1 MISTFYSKLSLFFS
15 VIKII
20 VETLDSLIVF
30 VKDSLNDESLA
41 KMCDSDLILQI
52 ASIRLLICWLAH
64 ESLLEQ
70 ELMELMP
77 ELIKFAEFVVE
88 SKKQVGEVNVFE
100 FLVPGIQRVL
110 IDQEEKFAMRTDALK
125 KVDAVKAEYVD
136 TELKEK
142 IALSKKLLRT
152 CESHLKI

>member
-1 MISTFYSKLSLFFS
+1 
-15 VIKII
+15 
-20 VETLDSLIVF
+20 
-30 VKDSLNDESLA
+30 
-41 KMCDSDLILQI
+41 MCDSDLILQI

-77 ELIKFAEFVVE
+77 ELIKFAEFVVK
-88 SKKQVGEVNVFE
+88 SKKQEGEVNVFE

-125 KVDAVKAEYVD
+125 KVDAIKAEFVD

-142 IALSKKLLRT
+142 IALSKKFLRM

>member
-1 MISTFYSKLSLFFS
+1 MS
-15 VIKII
+15 VIKAI
-20 VETLDSLIVF
+20 VETLDSIIVF
-30 VKDSLNDESLA
+30 VKDSLIDDKTMANLTDNDLS
-41 KMCDSDLILQI
+41 IQI

-77 ELIKFAEFVVE
+77 TLIKFAELVAK
-88 SKKQVGEVNVFE
+88 SKRHHEVNVFE

-110 IDQEEKFAMRTDALK
+110 IDQEEKFAMRAEALQR
-125 KVDAVKAEYVD
+125 VDAVRAEFVD

-142 IALSKKLLRT
+142 IALSKQLLRK
-152 CESHLKI
+152 CENYIGV